1 MWESEVQIKLSNTD
15 ILWDIINDF
24 IEQNDI
30 TAWDMAALL
39 EIIKFKLL
47 YKCEQLERGE
57 DGEWIKDR

>member
-1 MWESEVQIKLSNTD
+1 MSNTD

-57 DGEWIKDR
+57 DGE